1 MKSTDRARRRAA
13 HLSSHVVSGENG
25 GQSNWA
31 SKEQVVDMPAVA
43 HSPDHMHALLE
54 KKSPD
59 AHLRKHYKF
68 FFDLPTRWNDND
80 QYGHVNNIIYYSY
93 FGTAV
98 TKYLI
103 QRAGFKPYED
113 NVVCYCVHS
122 DCNFRQAVSFPDIL
136 HVGLSV
142 DRIHGAVLICNVAVF
157 KREVAEACAY
167 GQFVYIFADRK
178 MSPPLPV
185 PIPFRIQEQ
194 LQLLHVNSNSPVTPD
209 SGGANMRTMV
219 IPPSPANAD
228 SEALDQVANEKSC
241 RKSGSG
247 TKSRLVNSRPQNITE
262 EADAEPVLSANA
274 KNRDYYKFFFDLPS
288 RWNDNDQFG
297 SVNNVIYY
305 SYFDTAINKYLIHRA
320 AFKPYEDQVV
330 GYCVDS
336 YCTFRKATAF
346 PDVLH
351 VGLSVA
357 KTTNSSVIYNVAVFK
372 REVADAC
379 AYGRFVHVFVDRS
392 AKEPKATKIP
402 PRVREALEA
411 LLVPESSPDYVPPST
426 PSSS

>member
-1 MKSTDRARRRAA
+1 
-13 HLSSHVVSGENG
+13 
-25 GQSNWA
+25 
-31 SKEQVVDMPAVA
+31 
-43 HSPDHMHALLE
+43 
-54 KKSPD
+54 
-59 AHLRKHYKF
+59 
-68 FFDLPTRWNDND
+68 
-80 QYGHVNNIIYYSY
+80 
-93 FGTAV
+93 
-98 TKYLI
+98 
-103 QRAGFKPYED
+103 
-113 NVVCYCVHS
+113 VVCYCVHS

-228 SEALDQVANEKSC
+228 SEALDQ
-241 RKSGSG
+241 
-247 TKSRLVNSRPQNITE
+247 NITE

-288 RWNDNDQFG
+288 RWNDNDQCG